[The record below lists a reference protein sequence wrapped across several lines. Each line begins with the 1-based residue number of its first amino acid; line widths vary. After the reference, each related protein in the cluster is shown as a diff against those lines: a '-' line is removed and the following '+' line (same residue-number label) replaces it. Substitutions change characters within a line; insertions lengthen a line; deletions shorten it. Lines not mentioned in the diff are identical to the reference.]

1 MLNSSKTNKKEIKR
15 IEEKTDGKREN
26 NEKLIRMGFKAIK
39 NFVAELEKSYGNKY
53 RSLKLYSRLLSKTT
67 MKHSHIVKK
76 HFLIFKLFC
85 MKNRDALEHKDENK
99 LKGNL
104 RYSDNVYINI
114 QTILKI
120 SDPVETKLIW
130 QHLYAL
136 SAITDRSGKAKEW
149 LKNSMKK
156 TSTGKN
162 ETKFLNNIFN
172 QVEQHVKPNANPME
186 AIGSVLGS
194 GMFQDLMGNMNKGL
208 ESGDLD
214 LGKLM
219 GTVSGMVTNLG
230 NMTNKNPE
238 MQALNPLI
246 SNMSNMVDTLNKKV
260 KIIEEKKAHLK
271 KRNINTR
278 MIKGKK

>member
-1 MLNSSKTNKKEIKR
+1 
-15 IEEKTDGKREN
+15 
-26 NEKLIRMGFKAIK
+26 
-39 NFVAELEKSYGNKY
+39 
-53 RSLKLYSRLLSKTT
+53 
-67 MKHSHIVKK
+67 
-76 HFLIFKLFC
+76 
-85 MKNRDALEHKDENK
+85 
-99 LKGNL
+99 
-104 RYSDNVYINI
+104 
-114 QTILKI
+114 
-120 SDPVETKLIW
+120 
-130 QHLYAL
+130 
-136 SAITDRSGKAKEW
+136 
-149 LKNSMKK
+149 MKK

-172 QVEQHVKPNANPME
+172 QVEQHVQPNANPME

-194 GMFQDLMGNMNKGL
+194 GMFQNLMGNMNKGL

-246 SNMSNMVDTLNKKV
+246 NNMSCMVSSLNKKV

-271 KRNINTR
+271 KRNIDTR
-278 MIKGKK
+278 MIKNKK

>member
-1 MLNSSKTNKKEIKR
+1 MLNSTKMDKKEYKQPD
-15 IEEKTDGKREN
+15 KKDN
-26 NEKLIRMGFKAIK
+26 HKLIVMGFNTIK
-39 NFVAELEKSYGNKY
+39 NFVNELEKSYGSKY
-53 RSLKLYSRLLSKTT
+53 RSLKLYARLLSKTT
-67 MKHSHIVKK
+67 LKHERIVKK

-85 MKNRDALEHKDENK
+85 MKNRDALEHKDADK
-99 LKGNL
+99 LQGLLK
-104 RYSDNVYINI
+104 YSENVYINI
-114 QTILKI
+114 QTILKH
-120 SDPVETKLIW
+120 SVPVETKLIW
-130 QHLYAL
+130 QHLYAI
-136 SAITDRSGKAKEW
+136 SAITDRSGRAKEW

-172 QVEQHVKPNANPME
+172 QVEQHVQPNANPME

-194 GMFQDLMGNMNKGL
+194 GMFQNLMGNMNKGL
-208 ESGDLD
+208 ESGELD

-246 SNMSNMVDTLNKKV
+246 NNMSCMVSSLNKKV

-271 KRNINTR
+271 KRNIDTR
-278 MIKGKK
+278 MIKNKK